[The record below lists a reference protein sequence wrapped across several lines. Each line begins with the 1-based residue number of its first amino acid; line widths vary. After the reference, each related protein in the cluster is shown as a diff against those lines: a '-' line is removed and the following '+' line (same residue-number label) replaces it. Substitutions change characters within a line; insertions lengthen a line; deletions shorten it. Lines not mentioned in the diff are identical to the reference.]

1 MIDYVNFSPI
11 PSLIGG
17 LLIGIGVII
26 FFVSNGRLAGVSG
39 IVNNALTKTH
49 DRTINCLFLLGL
61 VLGPII
67 YMFFYQ
73 ITLIFDMT
81 SSMPII
87 IFGGLMVGFG
97 TKVSSGCTSGH
108 GVCGISRFS
117 IRSIVATILFILSAI
132 MTVLIFQLTGLSW
145 HFQLKVAA
153 LLMIQK
159 ILTLLSGVVFG
170 LGLTISSMTNPAKVI
185 GFLNIFGLWDPSLG
199 FVMGGAILI
208 AAPFFYFF
216 ENKNN
221 LVLTSKINLPNKSNI
236 DFSLVIGALLFGVGW
251 GAVGFCPGPAVSSI
265 ALLNPFSLLFV
276 VSMIV
281 GFYISKFVE
290 N

>member
-132 MTVLIFQLTGLSW
+132 MTVLIFQLTGLS
-145 HFQLKVAA
+145 
-153 LLMIQK
+153 
-159 ILTLLSGVVFG
+159 
-170 LGLTISSMTNPAKVI
+170 
-185 GFLNIFGLWDPSLG
+185 
-199 FVMGGAILI
+199 
-208 AAPFFYFF
+208 
-216 ENKNN
+216 
-221 LVLTSKINLPNKSNI
+221 
-236 DFSLVIGALLFGVGW
+236 
-251 GAVGFCPGPAVSSI
+251 
-265 ALLNPFSLLFV
+265 
-276 VSMIV
+276 
-281 GFYISKFVE
+281 
-290 N
+290 